1 MFFQRTEY
9 VRKTILIVYVVDIIM
24 STIWK
29 IERLEKTLVTRFE
42 IKDIR
47 QMRYF
52 LGIEVERS
60 KRRLSVSQRK
70 YVLDLLNETR
80 ILDVNQATIQPKP

>member
-1 MFFQRTEY
+1 MFFRRTEY